1 MVIRNVLEDY
11 WRKIHTLNGY
21 QEVKTPVML
30 MKNYGIVQDTGII
43 IRTICIQQ
51 NR

>member
-1 MVIRNVLEDY
+1 MVLRNVLEDY

-30 MKNYGIVQDTGII
+30 NEELWHRSGHWDHYKDNMYTTK
-43 IRTICIQQ
+43 
-51 NR
+51 